1 MKNTVL
7 VTFLSIFL
15 AFGAMAEKDKDNG
28 LNGLTFDGPYDEAIV
43 NGAIHL
49 VALQCDQGGWIWS
62 HGSCSPGDTPPYN
75 IISPIVDGLMA
86 AYEVIDLSVFMNAM
100 VKAGDYNLESEYG
113 AGNARLYSQ
122 TALNLWHL
130 STLTGDNVYT
140 DWVKASFYEKLL
152 TGTYGAAENLDT
164 DAFIDN
170 IRTSPSV
177 SNLKAWEISSQVLAA
192 ERYCYQGIADK
203 FEQGTLDALAALD
216 NTDPAKGYDMIGLAG
231 GVFALARVN
240 RLSFPEILAP
250 NHTSVNGETT
260 LVGLADELVALQ
272 NSNGSFY
279 WLSGDALGIAPT
291 IDNQDT
297 QTTAYAVLA
306 LIKAQERLPNSNY
319 LAAIEMGKQWL
330 LTMQEADGGF
340 MSYPGDTAYNAE
352 VEAEAIQALGAEGV
366 YDRIFQGQMECYV
379 N

>member
-49 VALQCDQGGWIWS
+49 VALQCDQGGWIWP

-192 ERYCYQGIADK
+192 ERYCYHGIADK
-203 FEQGTLDALAALD
+203 FEQGILDALANLD
-216 NTDPAKGYDMIGLAG
+216 NTDPTKGYDVIGVIG
-231 GVFALARVN
+231 GVLGLARVN
-240 RLSFPEILAP
+240 RLDFPAIVAP
-250 NHTSVNGETT
+250 NHTGVNGKTSLAE
-260 LVGLADELVALQ
+260 LADHLVSLQ

-279 WLSGDALGIAPT
+279 WVSGDALGTPSP
-291 IDNQDT
+291 DDQST
-297 QTTAYAVLA
+297 QETAYAVLA
-306 LIKAQERLPNSNY
+306 LIKAQERLPNKDYQPSIE
-319 LAAIEMGKQWL
+319 LAKGWL
-330 LTMQEADGGF
+330 ASMQETDGGF
-340 MSYPGDTAYNAE
+340 PQYPGDVAYNAE
-352 VEAEAIQALGAEGV
+352 VEAEAVQALGAEGV